1 LTKACELNIGV
12 LLICCR
18 QQIARVTEKANKER
32 RQMESSV
39 NNIAEFNTGQ
49 KAEIAALRKQLNEL
63 AHQLGSR
70 TVLYEAHLREH
81 RQQSRLQENTISG
94 SKEENITLKAQLAQ
108 LTSQLEVAHNQRT
121 SLEIQ
126 LKETVTIKN
135 TLETDLAEAIRQRD
149 DYHADLQRST
159 EYARER
165 EQEVLALKGS
175 EHFDLEQHYGEQMNK
190 MRQDHTAILDA
201 LRRELNDAN
210 QRLTTETSARIATE
224 QDNQR
229 LVADLREQEQLLQ
242 QYSEQLHNGIAP
254 AYPNRLNGSDVQTA
268 RNGAQEPQRQT
279 GHGVRD
285 SNNSLILR
293 SSQDLSGRHPD
304 DTDSILSNLTEEG
317 GRPDADADGEVL
329 RSSLTDVQ
337 GTQQPIAQ
345 APRASSSEPVP
356 SPTAAAKAG
365 RYRVDSVRQ
374 SADSGVFTQDSGT
387 GTDDTE
393 WRMLSGAEQEQREGQ
408 PELPQPATAR
418 SAGRA
423 TAAGIAFDSGAEEG
437 QGELFN
443 AEAQA
448 VFETFEIIADR
459 LQRAVPRGMPT
470 QTEFVFNELVNACV
484 FDCGSEEA
492 ASQLFVAFESMVTQV
507 QAVAESR
514 LHFQVGEQVPR
525 VAAPS
530 SVGFVTPQHDR
541 HAAVIHDTSTE
552 YSPTGQAAAARP
564 SPALLKELEHLRHQ
578 GTFLRFNTCDVLLSR
593 RTRRSKPLS
602 VISLFQ
608 AIVMRSQRVDG
619 ISLHSLPQC
628 LFQFCSCALPA
639 AAARRPHRNP
649 PTEYHPPS
657 GPATRTP
664 TPTGIVPALRASRAA
679 GAGPAAR
686 RRRQGARVG
695 GAAAE
700 QDCGVPKPT
709 GTGEQRLPHLMH
721 ASAPCYAAGNGVS

>member
-1 LTKACELNIGV
+1 MACFF
-12 LLICCR
+12 

-32 RQMESSV
+32 REMESSV
-39 NNIAEFNTGQ
+39 NNVAEFNIGQ

-81 RQQSRLQENTISG
+81 RQQSRLQENTTSA
-94 SKEENITLKAQLAQ
+94 SREENITLKAQLAQ

-165 EQEVLALKGS
+165 EQEVQALKGS

-201 LRRELNDAN
+201 LRRELNDAS

-254 AYPNRLNGSDVQTA
+254 AYPNRSNGSDVQTA

-279 GHGVRD
+279 GPGVRD

-337 GTQQPIAQ
+337 MTQQPNAQ

-365 RYRVDSVRQ
+365 RYGVDSVRQ
-374 SADSGVFTQDSGT
+374 SADSGVFTEDSGT

-393 WRMLSGAEQEQREGQ
+393 WRMLSGADAQDHEVEQEQRERQSELSQ
-408 PELPQPATAR
+408 PTAVR
-418 SAGRA
+418 SRERA
-423 TAAGIAFDSGAEEG
+423 TAAGIAFDSGAAEG

-459 LQRAVPRGMPT
+459 LQRAVPQGMPT

-525 VAAPS
+525 AAAPS

-578 GTFLRFNTCDVLLSR
+578 GTFLWF
-593 RTRRSKPLS
+593 
-602 VISLFQ
+602 
-608 AIVMRSQRVDG
+608 
-619 ISLHSLPQC
+619 
-628 LFQFCSCALPA
+628 
-639 AAARRPHRNP
+639 
-649 PTEYHPPS
+649 
-657 GPATRTP
+657 
-664 TPTGIVPALRASRAA
+664 
-679 GAGPAAR
+679 
-686 RRRQGARVG
+686 
-695 GAAAE
+695 
-700 QDCGVPKPT
+700 
-709 GTGEQRLPHLMH
+709 
-721 ASAPCYAAGNGVS
+721 